1 MLELQDYSITDLI
14 FLWHKFPNAL
24 LTFSLFGGRQQI
36 FYRIISCP
44 PPPPLLPPLSILSS
58 GEAAC
63 REKWKLART
72 KSPAR
77 PPLKQI
83 VGHHPDS
90 VGIPWQIQPKIFANW
105 QIQRKNIFARSSRSQ
120 HWHGAAISSKTC
132 WAPFSPNT
140 RLQVSFTYL
149 LPNCNWFL
157 ESLMCQKIIIFEI
170 LNVILRHV
178 TPRICPFCFEKCVE
192 KNYCDFWCFV
202 GVPHSPLKQIVDLL
216 VGHLRSEEIGV
227 GCQVPSGKP
236 SVMADQTAANKE
248 LIAPS
253 WDPPVCEFHFFL
265 KLSHPTTPS
274 EMI

>member
-90 VGIPWQIQPKIFANW
+90 VGIPWQIQPKNICKLANSTKKYFCQKQQKSTLTW
-105 QIQRKNIFARSSRSQ
+105 RCNLIKNLLSSLF
-120 HWHGAAISSKTC
+120 SKHKIASFFYLSFTQLQLIPRVSDVSKNHHLWNSRC
-132 WAPFSPNT
+132 SFEAWNSLYMPFSVLRNVWK
-140 RLQVSFTYL
+140 R
-149 LPNCNWFL
+149 
-157 ESLMCQKIIIFEI
+157 IIVIF
-170 LNVILRHV
+170 
-178 TPRICPFCFEKCVE
+178 
-192 KNYCDFWCFV
+192 
-202 GVPHSPLKQIVDLL
+202 GV
-216 VGHLRSEEIGV
+216 
-227 GCQVPSGKP
+227 
-236 SVMADQTAANKE
+236 
-248 LIAPS
+248 
-253 WDPPVCEFHFFL
+253 F
-265 KLSHPTTPS
+265 
-274 EMI
+274 

>member
-24 LTFSLFGGRQQI
+24 LTFPLFGGRQQI

-90 VGIPWQIQPKIFANW
+90 VGIPWQIQPKNICKLANSTEKIFLPEAAEV
-105 QIQRKNIFARSSRSQ
+105 NIDMALQSHQKLVELPFLQTQDCKFLLLIFYPIAIDSS
-120 HWHGAAISSKTC
+120 
-132 WAPFSPNT
+132 
-140 RLQVSFTYL
+140 
-149 LPNCNWFL
+149 
-157 ESLMCQKIIIFEI
+157 
-170 LNVILRHV
+170 
-178 TPRICPFCFEKCVE
+178 
-192 KNYCDFWCFV
+192 
-202 GVPHSPLKQIVDLL
+202 SPLCVKK
-216 VGHLRSEEIGV
+216 S
-227 GCQVPSGKP
+227 S
-236 SVMADQTAANKE
+236 S
-248 LIAPS
+248 
-253 WDPPVCEFHFFL
+253 L
-265 KLSHPTTPS
+265 KFS
-274 EMI
+274 M

>member
-170 LNVILRHV
+170 LNVILRHEFPC
-178 TPRICPFCFEKCVE
+178 TYMPFLFREMC
-192 KNYCDFWCFV
+192 W
-202 GVPHSPLKQIVDLL
+202 
-216 VGHLRSEEIGV
+216 
-227 GCQVPSGKP
+227 
-236 SVMADQTAANKE
+236 KE
-248 LIAPS
+248 LL
-253 WDPPVCEFHFFL
+253 WFL
-265 KLSHPTTPS
+265 VFCGGSPFPT
-274 EMI
+274 

>member
-90 VGIPWQIQPKIFANW
+90 VGIPWQIQPKNICKLTNSTEKIFLPEAAEV
-105 QIQRKNIFARSSRSQ
+105 NIDMELQSHQKLVELPFLQTQDCKFLLLIFYPIATDSLSLWCVNKSSS
-120 HWHGAAISSKTC
+120 
-132 WAPFSPNT
+132 
-140 RLQVSFTYL
+140 
-149 LPNCNWFL
+149 L
-157 ESLMCQKIIIFEI
+157 EF
-170 LNVILRHV
+170 
-178 TPRICPFCFEKCVE
+178 
-192 KNYCDFWCFV
+192 
-202 GVPHSPLKQIVDLL
+202 PL
-216 VGHLRSEEIGV
+216 
-227 GCQVPSGKP
+227 
-236 SVMADQTAANKE
+236 
-248 LIAPS
+248 
-253 WDPPVCEFHFFL
+253 
-265 KLSHPTTPS
+265 
-274 EMI
+274 

>member
-90 VGIPWQIQPKIFANW
+90 VGIPWQIQPKNICKLANSTKKYFCQKQQKSTLTW
-105 QIQRKNIFARSSRSQ
+105 RCNLIKNLLSSLF
-120 HWHGAAISSKTC
+120 SKHKIASFFYLSFTQLQLIPRVPDVSKNHHLWNSRC
-132 WAPFSPNT
+132 SFEAWNSLYMPFSVLRNVRKTIIVIFGVFRGLPIPHLNK
-140 RLQVSFTYL
+140 L
-149 LPNCNWFL
+149 LTFL
-157 ESLMCQKIIIFEI
+157 LA
-170 LNVILRHV
+170 
-178 TPRICPFCFEKCVE
+178 T
-192 KNYCDFWCFV
+192 CD
-202 GVPHSPLKQIVDLL
+202 
-216 VGHLRSEEIGV
+216 RRR
-227 GCQVPSGKP
+227 
-236 SVMADQTAANKE
+236 
-248 LIAPS
+248 
-253 WDPPVCEFHFFL
+253 
-265 KLSHPTTPS
+265 
-274 EMI
+274 

>member
-24 LTFSLFGGRQQI
+24 ITFSLFGGRQQI

-90 VGIPWQIQPKIFANW
+90 VGIPWQIQPK
-105 QIQRKNIFARSSRSQ
+105 NICKL
-120 HWHGAAISSKTC
+120 AISTKKYFCQKQQKSTLTWRCNLIKNLLSSLFSKHKIASFFYLSFTQLQLIPRVSDVSKNHHLWNSRC
-132 WAPFSPNT
+132 SFEAWNSLYMPFSVLRNVWKRIIVIFGVFWVLPIPHLNK
-140 RLQVSFTYL
+140 L
-149 LPNCNWFL
+149 LTFL
-157 ESLMCQKIIIFEI
+157 LA
-170 LNVILRHV
+170 
-178 TPRICPFCFEKCVE
+178 T
-192 KNYCDFWCFV
+192 CD
-202 GVPHSPLKQIVDLL
+202 
-216 VGHLRSEEIGV
+216 RRR
-227 GCQVPSGKP
+227 
-236 SVMADQTAANKE
+236 
-248 LIAPS
+248 
-253 WDPPVCEFHFFL
+253 
-265 KLSHPTTPS
+265 
-274 EMI
+274 

>member
-24 LTFSLFGGRQQI
+24 LTFPLFGGRQQI

-90 VGIPWQIQPKIFANW
+90 VGIPWQIQPKNICKLANSTKKYFCQKQQKSTLTW
-105 QIQRKNIFARSSRSQ
+105 RCNLIKNLLSSLF
-120 HWHGAAISSKTC
+120 SKHKIASFFYLSFTQLQLIPRVSDVSKNHHLWNSRC
-132 WAPFSPNT
+132 SFEAWNSLYMPFSVLGNVWKRIIVIFGVFWGLPIPHLNK
-140 RLQVSFTYL
+140 L
-149 LPNCNWFL
+149 LTFL
-157 ESLMCQKIIIFEI
+157 LA
-170 LNVILRHV
+170 
-178 TPRICPFCFEKCVE
+178 T
-192 KNYCDFWCFV
+192 CD
-202 GVPHSPLKQIVDLL
+202 
-216 VGHLRSEEIGV
+216 RRR
-227 GCQVPSGKP
+227 
-236 SVMADQTAANKE
+236 
-248 LIAPS
+248 
-253 WDPPVCEFHFFL
+253 
-265 KLSHPTTPS
+265 
-274 EMI
+274 

>member
-90 VGIPWQIQPKIFANW
+90 VGIPWQIQPKNICKLANSTKKYFCQKQQKSTLTW
-105 QIQRKNIFARSSRSQ
+105 RCNLIKNLLSSLF
-120 HWHGAAISSKTC
+120 SKHKIASFFYLSFTQLQLIPRVSDVSKNHHLWNSRC
-132 WAPFSPNT
+132 SFEAWNSLYMPFSVLRNVWKRIIVIFGVFWGLPIPHLNK
-140 RLQVSFTYL
+140 L
-149 LPNCNWFL
+149 LTFL
-157 ESLMCQKIIIFEI
+157 LA
-170 LNVILRHV
+170 
-178 TPRICPFCFEKCVE
+178 T
-192 KNYCDFWCFV
+192 CD
-202 GVPHSPLKQIVDLL
+202 
-216 VGHLRSEEIGV
+216 RRR
-227 GCQVPSGKP
+227 
-236 SVMADQTAANKE
+236 
-248 LIAPS
+248 
-253 WDPPVCEFHFFL
+253 
-265 KLSHPTTPS
+265 
-274 EMI
+274 

>member
-90 VGIPWQIQPKIFANW
+90 VGIPWQIQPKNICKLANST
-105 QIQRKNIFARSSRSQ
+105 KKYF
-120 HWHGAAISSKTC
+120 
-132 WAPFSPNT
+132 
-140 RLQVSFTYL
+140 
-149 LPNCNWFL
+149 
-157 ESLMCQKIIIFEI
+157 CQKQQKSTLTWRCNLIKNLLSSLFSKHKIASFFYLSFIQLQLI
-170 LNVILRHV
+170 
-178 TPRICPFCFEKCVE
+178 PRVSWCV
-192 KNYCDFWCFV
+192 KK
-202 GVPHSPLKQIVDLL
+202 SSSLKF
-216 VGHLRSEEIGV
+216 S
-227 GCQVPSGKP
+227 
-236 SVMADQTAANKE
+236 M
-248 LIAPS
+248 
-253 WDPPVCEFHFFL
+253 
-265 KLSHPTTPS
+265 
-274 EMI
+274 